1 MSSNWQRLLQ
11 KQRKQQVKSSKTS
24 KSVKSNKVSKSV
36 RVPLSKIVE
45 LQKAENVKQA
55 NNSKPLQIK
64 KSESDNISNRE
75 KEIGRFL
82 AIDCEFVGVG
92 PEGVQSE
99 LARVSIVNYHCHTVY
114 DRYVKPREKVTDWR
128 THVSGIRPSD
138 MHNAISFKQAQQ
150 ETADLLKD
158 RILIGHAVH
167 HDLEA
172 LYLTHPKKMIRD
184 TAGHTPFKQ
193 KYSKGKTPSLKK
205 LAQEILGWNIQ
216 GGEHSSVEDA
226 KATMFIYKSDKK
238 NFEAKARS
246 SKGK

>member
-128 THVSGIRPSD
+128 THVSGIRPLTMTAAVMLVPLLFEGWPRQAD
-138 MHNAISFKQAQQ
+138 MSSSGS
-150 ETADLLKD
+150 
-158 RILIGHAVH
+158 LIDGNRTVRCLVPGA
-167 HDLEA
+167 
-172 LYLTHPKKMIRD
+172 
-184 TAGHTPFKQ
+184 
-193 KYSKGKTPSLKK
+193 
-205 LAQEILGWNIQ
+205 
-216 GGEHSSVEDA
+216 
-226 KATMFIYKSDKK
+226 
-238 NFEAKARS
+238 
-246 SKGK
+246 

>member
-114 DRYVKPREKVTDWR
+114 DRYVKPREK
-128 THVSGIRPSD
+128 
-138 MHNAISFKQAQQ
+138 
-150 ETADLLKD
+150 
-158 RILIGHAVH
+158 
-167 HDLEA
+167 
-172 LYLTHPKKMIRD
+172 KMIRD

-226 KATMFIYKSDKK
+226 KATMLIYKSDKK